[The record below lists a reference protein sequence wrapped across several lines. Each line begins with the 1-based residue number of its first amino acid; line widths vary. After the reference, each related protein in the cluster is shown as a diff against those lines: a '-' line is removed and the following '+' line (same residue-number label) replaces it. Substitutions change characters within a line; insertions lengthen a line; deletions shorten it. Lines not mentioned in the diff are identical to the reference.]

1 MGGHIGRLGTSLG
14 KSVESYN
21 QAVASLET
29 RVMVTARKFKDLEA
43 GAPGQEIEALDQVDH
58 VPRQLQAPELQSV
71 NSNLEV
77 GNSKD
82 SPELEAE

>member
-1 MGGHIGRLGTSLG
+1 MGGHIEKLGKSLG

-43 GAPGQEIEALDQVDH
+43 DAPGMEIERSSRWIMCRASC
-58 VPRQLQAPELQSV
+58 RRRR
-71 NSNLEV
+71 
-77 GNSKD
+77 
-82 SPELEAE
+82 